1 MKAQGSQGASPGTAS
16 QLDRAFERDEK
27 GLYFVPLGGSGEI
40 GMNLNLYA
48 YRDQWLM
55 LDCGVT
61 FGEEEHAGVD
71 VIMPDPAFIVERK
84 GKLLGIVATHAHED
98 HIGAIPYLWPQL
110 QCPIWATPFTA
121 SLLKAKLEEAGLAG
135 KAKITVVPMSGRF
148 SIGPFDLELVTLTH
162 SIPEPNAVAIRTPV
176 GTVMHTGD
184 WKLDP
189 DPLVG
194 DVTDEAALIRIGD
207 EGVMA
212 MVGDS
217 TNALKDGTSGSE
229 AELRGALTELIG
241 RYQGRVAVACFA
253 SNVARLSTIA
263 YAARAHGRDVAL
275 IGRSLWRI
283 DKAAR
288 ENGYLADVPRF
299 LTEEEAGYVPA
310 DRILLI
316 CTGSQGEPRAALA
329 RIARDDHPHITLE
342 EGDVVIFSSRIIPG
356 NEKAISR
363 LQNGLVRIGVEV
375 VTEADHFVH
384 VSGHPARAELVRM
397 YQMVRPHVAIPVH
410 GEARHLAAHADLA
423 MECQVSDAL
432 IIENGDVVR
441 LDAQGAT
448 IAGQVPAGRIAS
460 DGRRLIPLDGSVLQ
474 QRKRVANQGALVAT
488 VILDHAGALVAP
500 PQIALIG
507 LVEAKETADM
517 SGKLRDAAITAVE
530 SLPKAMRR
538 DDASVRDAANRA
550 LRKAINER
558 IGKRALIEVHVV
570 RL

>member
-1 MKAQGSQGASPGTAS
+1 MKAKASAS
-16 QLDRAFERDEK
+16 QVSLPHPLDRVFERDEK
-27 GLYFVPLGGSGEI
+27 GLFFVPLGGSGEI

-71 VIMPDPAFIVERK
+71 VIMPDPAFIVERRD
-84 GKLLGIVATHAHED
+84 KLLGIVATHAHED

-121 SLLKAKLEEAGLAG
+121 SLLKAKMAEVGLAD
-135 KAKITVVPMSGRF
+135 KAKITIVPMSGRF

-176 GTVMHTGD
+176 GTVLHTGD

-189 DPLVG
+189 DPLIG

-207 EGVMA
+207 EGVLA
-212 MVGDS
+212 MIGDS
-217 TNALKDGTSGSE
+217 TNALKEGTSGSE
-229 AELRGALTELIG
+229 AELRDSLTELIG
-241 RYQGRVAVACFA
+241 RYPGRIAVACFA
-253 SNVARLSTIA
+253 SNVARLHTISN
-263 YAARAHGRDVAL
+263 AAKAHGRDVAL
-275 IGRSLWRI
+275 IGRSLWRM

-288 ENGYLADVPRF
+288 ENGYLMDLPRF

-329 RIARDDHPHITLE
+329 RIAREDHPHIVLDD
-342 EGDVVIFSSRIIPG
+342 GDVVIFSSRIIPG

-363 LQNGLVRIGVEV
+363 LQNALVRLGVEI

-397 YQMVRPHVAIPVH
+397 YQMVRPQVAIPVH

-423 MECQVSDAL
+423 MDCQVGDAL

-448 IAGQVPAGRIAS
+448 IEGQVTAGRIAS
-460 DGRRLIPLDGSVLQ
+460 DGRRLLPLDGSVLQ
-474 QRKRVANQGALVAT
+474 QRRRIGHQGAVVAT
-488 VILDHAGALVAP
+488 VIVDRTGGLAAP
-500 PQIALIG
+500 PQIAAIG
-507 LVEAKETADM
+507 LVEAHETADI
-517 SGKLRDAAITAVE
+517 SSALSDAAGAAVE
-530 SLPKAMRR
+530 SLPKAKRQ
-538 DDASVRDAANRA
+538 DDGSVRDAANRA
-550 LRKAINER
+550 LRKAVNER
-558 IGKRALIEVHVV
+558 IGKRPLIEVQLV